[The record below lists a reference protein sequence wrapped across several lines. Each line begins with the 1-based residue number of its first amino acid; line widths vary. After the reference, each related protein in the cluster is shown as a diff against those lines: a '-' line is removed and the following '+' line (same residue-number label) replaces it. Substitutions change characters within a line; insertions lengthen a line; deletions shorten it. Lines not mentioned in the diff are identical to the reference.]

1 MAFAVQMAIPYLHN
15 IGHGCLNSA
24 DCRRTTMTRATS
36 VRGEFRVN
44 IAIPG
49 LGPRRG
55 VQCHRSQTH
64 KHASRVLRV
73 SLFLPFA
80 LIDSVKTAPLR
91 KLLEVMKKISM
102 CVCHFFSVLL
112 RCGAFNFTNS
122 FQAEDFPQSLT
133 APAN

>member
-1 MAFAVQMAIPYLHN
+1 MAFAVRMAIPYLHN

-24 DCRRTTMTRATS
+24 DCRRTTMTRA
-36 VRGEFRVN
+36 RDLGQEGFRVN

-91 KLLEVMKKISM
+91 KLLEVMK
-102 CVCHFFSVLL
+102 
-112 RCGAFNFTNS
+112 
-122 FQAEDFPQSLT
+122 
-133 APAN
+133 